1 MASPKLQCW
10 IRPCSQ
16 GAIAFHVADM
26 LRSIMATCCLGCNKI
41 KFVGNKTYLT
51 KFHDTNASVIMP
63 IETSKSSTQFFGRDF
78 VYFLEVP
85 GVSFLL
91 KPKRHSASELTADLF
106 KSVLSTWPLFI
117 TALLMAIIAGIAIWM
132 MVSIQSVSTFVI
144 TIPQACNCE
153 ESLGSRLCFFPQNDR
168 SAYKI

>member
-1 MASPKLQCW
+1 MLIQD
-10 IRPCSQ
+10 
-16 GAIAFHVADM
+16 FHGYSHKEQRGSTMCNDFLFTVADM

-51 KFHDTNASVIMP
+51 KFHVNASVIMP

-117 TALLMAIIAGIAIWM
+117 TALLMAIIAGLAIWM
-132 MVSIQSVSTFVI
+132 MV
-144 TIPQACNCE
+144 
-153 ESLGSRLCFFPQNDR
+153 
-168 SAYKI
+168 